1 MPDAVVG
8 LPDANE
14 EREAVDEV
22 PVGLLALLLPVFAA
36 TAGRPPKEY
45 PLRDIRSISSPV
57 EVQDGHQPAI

>member
-8 LPDANE
+8 LPDADK
-14 EREAVDEV
+14 REAVDEV